1 MTANQCDIG
10 LIGLAVMGE
19 NLVLNME
26 SKGFS
31 VAVFNR
37 TTEVTDKFAAGRAK
51 GKNIQPTRTMEEF
64 VGALKKPRKAM
75 IMVKAGGPVD
85 AVIGQLAPLLDKGDV
100 IVDGGNSL
108 FTDTQRRC
116 KDLEGRGIHFVG
128 CGVSG
133 GEEGALKGPSLMP
146 GGPRESWEI
155 IAPIFRKIAAQ
166 VDGEPCCRYMGPDG
180 AGHYVK
186 MVHNGIEYGDMQLI
200 CEAYAIMKNVLGMEA
215 PELAEIF
222 TEWNKGELDSYLID
236 ITSQIF
242 RKIDPETGK
251 PLVDVILDKA
261 GQKGTGMWT
270 LQSAI
275 AQSVV
280 ISTINA
286 AVEARVISSRK
297 DERVAA
303 SKILP
308 QPKPEKFT
316 GDRKKLI
323 DAVGNALYAS
333 KIVSY
338 AQGMELLGA
347 ASKQY
352 DWNLNFG
359 DIATIWRG
367 GCIIRAKFLNR
378 IVDAYARNPPMRAIP
393 HCTISCSIPILPTSS
408 GIRRTTG
415 GSPSPPQSSKAS
427 RCRRFLRRWLTSIAI
442 ARRVCHRTCCKRNA
456 TSLARTLTSGS
467 IKRAFFTPN
476 GSNPTTSRSKNL
488 LGRKN
493 RRRVTPASSHSS
505 VEAAN
510 RHSGSESAA
519 VLGYPVSGVT

>member
-1 MTANQCDIG
+1 MNTNQCDIG
-10 LIGLAVMGE
+10 MIGLGVMGE
-19 NLVLNME
+19 NLVLNIE

-37 TTEVTDKFAAGRAK
+37 TTEVTDKFASGRAK
-51 GKNIQPTRTMEEF
+51 GKNIQPTRTMQEF
-64 VGALKKPRKAM
+64 VGALKRPRKAM
-75 IMVKAGGPVD
+75 IMVKAGAPVD
-85 AVIGQLAPLLDKGDV
+85 AVIGQLAPLLEKGDV
-100 IVDGGNSL
+100 IIDGGNSL

-116 KDLEGRGIHFVG
+116 KDLEGRGLHFVG

-146 GGPRESWEI
+146 GGSRESWEI
-155 IAPIFRKIAAQ
+155 IAPIYRKIAAQ

-215 PELAEIF
+215 PELGEIF
-222 TEWNKGELDSYLID
+222 TEWNKGELDSYLIE

-270 LQSAI
+270 LQAAI

-297 DERVAA
+297 DERVAS

-308 QPKPEKFT
+308 QPKPKKFE
-316 GDRKKLI
+316 GDRKQLI
-323 DAVGNALYAS
+323 DAVRHALYAS

-347 ASKQY
+347 ASAQY
-352 DWNLNFG
+352 KWNLNFG

-367 GCIIRAKFLNR
+367 GCIIRAKFLNC
-378 IVDAYARNPPMRAIP
+378 IVEAYERDPALHNLLLYFYF
-393 HCTISCSIPILPTSS
+393 T
-408 GIRRTTG
+408 GITEKT
-415 GSPSPPQSSKAS
+415 QDN
-427 RCRRFLRRWLTSIAI
+427 W
-442 ARRVCHRTCCKRNA
+442 RVAVA
-456 TSLARTLTSGS
+456 TAVEHGVAVPAFSASLAYFDSYRQARLPS
-467 IKRAFFTPN
+467 
-476 GSNPTTSRSKNL
+476 NL
-488 LGRKN
+488 LQAQRDFFGAHTYE
-493 RRRVTPASSHSS
+493 RVDKPGVFHTEWIESDHKPVEKPA
-505 VEAAN
+505 EAKATAP
-510 RHSGSESAA
+510 HHAGE
-519 VLGYPVSGVT
+519 

>member
-1 MTANQCDIG
+1 MSTKQCDIG

-31 VAVFNR
+31 AAVFNR
-37 TTEVTDKFAAGRAK
+37 TTEVTEKFASGRGR
-51 GKNIQPTRTMEEF
+51 GKNIQAAKTMEEF
-64 VGALKKPRKAM
+64 VASLKRPRKAM
-75 IMVKAGGPVD
+75 IMVKAGAPVD
-85 AVIGQLAPLLDKGDV
+85 AVINQLTPLLEKGDV
-100 IVDGGNSL
+100 IIDGGNSL

-116 KDLEGRGIHFVG
+116 RDLESKGLHFVG

-200 CEAYAIMKNVLGMEA
+200 CEAYAILKDVAGMDA
-215 PELAEIF
+215 AQLADTF
-222 TEWNKGELDSYLID
+222 TEWNKSELDSYLIE
-236 ITSQIF
+236 ITSKIF
-242 RKIDPETGK
+242 RRIDPDTGK
-251 PLVDVILDKA
+251 PLVDMILDKA
-261 GQKGTGMWT
+261 GQKGTGLWT

-275 AQSVV
+275 QQSVV

-297 DERVAA
+297 QERVDS

-308 QPKPEKFT
+308 QPKPKKFG
-316 GDRKKLI
+316 GDRAQLI
-323 DAVGNALYAS
+323 NAVRHALYAS

-347 ASKQY
+347 ASVQY
-352 DWNLNFG
+352 KWNLNFG

-367 GCIIRAKFLNR
+367 GCIIRAVFLNR
-378 IVDAYARNPPMRAIP
+378 IVEAYQRNPAL
-393 HCTISCSIPILPTSS
+393 H
-408 GIRRTTG
+408 
-415 GSPSPPQSSKAS
+415 
-427 RCRRFLRRWLTSIAI
+427 
-442 ARRVCHRTCCKRNA
+442 
-456 TSLARTLTSGS
+456 
-467 IKRAFFTPN
+467 
-476 GSNPTTSRSKNL
+476 NL
-488 LGRKN
+488 LLDSYFTGIIAQTQDNWRIA
-493 RRRVTPASSHSS
+493 VAAA
-505 VEAAN
+505 VEAGVAVPAFGASLSYFDSYRQARLPSN
-510 RHSGSESAA
+510 LLQAQRDFFGAHTYERVDKPGAFHTEWMESDTKAVEKPAEAKDPTRRHAGE
-519 VLGYPVSGVT
+519 

>member
-1 MTANQCDIG
+1 MTSNQCDIG

-37 TTEVTDKFAAGRAK
+37 TTEVTEKFAADRAK

-64 VGALKKPRKAM
+64 VGALSRPRKAM

-85 AVIGQLAPLLDKGDV
+85 AVIQQLLPLLEPGDA
-100 IVDGGNSL
+100 IIDGGNSL

-116 KDLEGRGIHFVG
+116 EEVAARGMHFVG

-146 GGPRESWEI
+146 GGSRESWEI
-155 IAPIFRKIAAQ
+155 VAPIFRKIAAV
-166 VDGEPCCRYMGPDG
+166 VDGEPCCRYMGADG

-200 CEAYAIMKNVLGMEA
+200 CEAYAILKHVLGLEA
-215 PELAEIF
+215 AELANIF
-222 TEWNKGELDSYLID
+222 AEWNRGELDSYLID
-236 ITSQIF
+236 ITAQIF
-242 RKIDPETGK
+242 RKTDPDTGK
-251 PLVDVILDKA
+251 PLVEVILDKA

-275 AQSVV
+275 QRSVV

-308 QPKPEKFT
+308 QPRGSKFE
-316 GDRKKLI
+316 GDRAQLI
-323 DAVGNALYAS
+323 EAVRQALYAS

-347 ASKQY
+347 ASMEYKW
-352 DWNLNFG
+352 DLNFG

-367 GCIIRAKFLNR
+367 GCIIRAKFLNH
-378 IVDAYARNPPMRAIP
+378 IAQAYERDRGLANLLLDRYFTEIIEKTQQNWRLA
-393 HCTISCSIPILPTSS
+393 
-408 GIRRTTG
+408 
-415 GSPSPPQSSKAS
+415 
-427 RCRRFLRRWLTSIAI
+427 
-442 ARRVCHRTCCKRNA
+442 VA
-456 TSLARTLTSGS
+456 TAVTHGVAVPAFGASLAYFDSYRQARLP
-467 IKRAFFTPN
+467 A
-476 GSNPTTSRSKNL
+476 NL
-488 LGRKN
+488 LQAQRDFFGAHTYE
-493 RRRVTPASSHSS
+493 RVDKPGVFHTEWMESSEPEEKPA
-505 VEAAN
+505 EPKAEQRA
-510 RHSGSESAA
+510 GE
-519 VLGYPVSGVT
+519 

>member
-1 MTANQCDIG
+1 MSANQCDIG
-10 LIGLAVMGE
+10 VIGLAVMGE

-37 TTEVTDKFAAGRAK
+37 THAVTEKFVGGRAK
-51 GKNIQPTRTMEEF
+51 GKNIVGANTMEEF
-64 VGALKKPRKAM
+64 VGALKRPRKAM
-75 IMVKAGGPVD
+75 IMVKAGAPVD
-85 AVIGQLAPLLDKGDV
+85 AVINQLTPLMEKGDV
-100 IVDGGNSL
+100 IIDGGNSL

-116 KDLEGRGIHFVG
+116 KDLEGKGIHFVG
-128 CGVSG
+128 MGVSG

-155 IAPIFRKIAAQ
+155 IAPIYRKIAAQ

-200 CEAYAIMKNVLGMEA
+200 CEAYAILKDVVGMSVK
-215 PELAEIF
+215 ELADTF
-222 TEWNKGELDSYLID
+222 TEWNKSELDSYLID

-297 DERVAA
+297 DDRVAS

-308 QPKPEKFT
+308 QPKPKNFT
-316 GDRKKLI
+316 GDRKKLT
-323 DAVGNALYAS
+323 DAVRNALYAS

-367 GCIIRAKFLNR
+367 GCIIRAIFLNR
-378 IVDAYARNPPMRAIP
+378 IVETYGREPALHNLLLDSYFTDI
-393 HCTISCSIPILPTSS
+393 
-408 GIRRTTG
+408 
-415 GSPSPPQSSKAS
+415 
-427 RCRRFLRRWLTSIAI
+427 IAKTQDNW
-442 ARRVCHRTCCKRNA
+442 RVAVSTA
-456 TSLARTLTSGS
+456 AQQGVAVPAFSASLAYFDSYRQPRL
-467 IKRAFFTPN
+467 PH
-476 GSNPTTSRSKNL
+476 NL
-488 LGRKN
+488 LQAQRDFFGAHTYERVDKPGVFHTEWMQPDDKSAEKPAEPKEPS
-493 RRRVTPASSHSS
+493 RRHAG
-505 VEAAN
+505 E
-510 RHSGSESAA
+510 
-519 VLGYPVSGVT
+519 

>member
-1 MTANQCDIG
+1 MRPRFVRRSSKGDLKMTANQCDIG

-37 TTEVTDKFAAGRAK
+37 TTEVTEKFAAGRGK
-51 GKNIQPTRTMEEF
+51 GKNIQAARTMEEF
-64 VGALKKPRKAM
+64 VSALKRPRKAM
-75 IMVKAGGPVD
+75 MMIKAGNPVD
-85 AVIGQLAPLLDKGDV
+85 QVIGEITPLLEKGDV
-100 IVDGGNSL
+100 IIDGGNSL
-108 FTDTQRRC
+108 FTDTQRRY
-116 KDLEGRGIHFVG
+116 KDLEARGIHYVG

-146 GGPRESWEI
+146 GGSRESWEM

-200 CEAYAIMKNVLGMEA
+200 CEAYAIMKDVIEMDNK
-215 PELAEIF
+215 ELAETF

-236 ITSQIF
+236 ITSRIF
-242 RKIDPETGK
+242 RKIDPDTGK

-261 GQKGTGMWT
+261 GQKGTGIWT

-275 AQSVV
+275 QQSVV

-297 DERVAA
+297 DDRVAS

-308 QPKPEKFT
+308 QPKPKKFK
-316 GDRKKLI
+316 GDRAQLV
-323 DAVGNALYAS
+323 DAVRNALYAS

-347 ASKQY
+347 ASTQY
-352 DWNLNFG
+352 KWDLNFG

-378 IVDAYARNPPMRAIP
+378 IVEAYNRDRRLHNLLLDSYF
-393 HCTISCSIPILPTSS
+393 T
-408 GIRRTTG
+408 GIIKDTQDNWRTAVSAAAEHG
-415 GSPSPPQSSKAS
+415 VPVPA
-427 RCRRFLRRWLTSIAI
+427 FYA
-442 ARRVCHRTCCKRNA
+442 
-456 TSLARTLTSGS
+456 SLAYFDSY
-467 IKRAFFTPN
+467 
-476 GSNPTTSRSKNL
+476 RSARLPSNL
-488 LGRKN
+488 LQAQRDFFGAHTYE
-493 RRRVTPASSHSS
+493 RVDKPGVFHTEWIESDHEPAQKSAESKPPTPHHAG
-505 VEAAN
+505 E
-510 RHSGSESAA
+510 
-519 VLGYPVSGVT
+519 